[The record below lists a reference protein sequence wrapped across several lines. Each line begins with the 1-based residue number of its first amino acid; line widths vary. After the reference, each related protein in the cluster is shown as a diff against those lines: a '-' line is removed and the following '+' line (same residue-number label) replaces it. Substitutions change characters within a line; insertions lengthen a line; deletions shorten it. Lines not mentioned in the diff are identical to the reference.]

1 MFDKIKA
8 IMDMKKKMEEIK
20 QELDKTEFEISSSD
34 GLVRITM
41 NGSQEVQKVAIARN
55 PQNLSDEKLQDAIKD
70 SLNRAIKRSQEI
82 AAQKMRDAAGGIN
95 LPGI

>member
-20 QELDKTEFEISSSD
+20 LELDKTEFEVSSSD
-34 GLVRITM
+34 GLIKITM
-41 NGSQEVQKVAIARN
+41 NGSQQVQKVTIAGD
-55 PQNLSDEKLQDAIKD
+55 PKDFSYGKLQDAIKD

-82 AAQKMRDAAGGIN
+82 AAQKMKDAAGIN
-95 LPGI
+95 LPGM